1 MTPSVAFLVQ
11 DIDVTGGA
19 ERQACLLAGRLARRG
34 LRVEVASV
42 VHPARLRAA
51 PGHLRPTGVP
61 ITRLPWLGLDASLP
75 VWLRT
80 RGPWDVLYAV
90 GATLGA
96 VAARVA
102 PVVGTSVVCKL
113 ACAGPPGDLAEVAS
127 WPPAVRDAALA
138 GLASGRVV
146 TITDELAAE
155 ARAAGL
161 PEACLVAIRNGV
173 DAQAIAGAA
182 PVPPPGGPGL
192 RAPIV
197 LAPIVLAIGRL
208 DPQKGFDV
216 LLAAWPRVVAAH
228 PAARLHLVGEG
239 PARGALEAQ
248 ARGLAGVELLG
259 RRDDVPGRLRG
270 ATVVALPSRAE
281 GLSNVLLEALSA
293 GAPVVASRIPS
304 VVEVTGEDA
313 ALLVPPDEPAALAAA
328 LVHALSDG
336 ALRGRLAA
344 AGQARVAAAFGIEA
358 VADAYAALFASLPR
372 ATPPGRLGFAAR
384 FAAARAGD
392 LRRTLAARRLG
403 PS

>member
-1 MTPSVAFLVQ
+1 M
-11 DIDVTGGA
+11 
-19 ERQACLLAGRLARRG
+19 
-34 LRVEVASV
+34 
-42 VHPARLRAA
+42 
-51 PGHLRPTGVP
+51 
-61 ITRLPWLGLDASLP
+61 
-75 VWLRT
+75 WLRT
-80 RGPWDVLYAV
+80 RGPWDALYAV

-102 PVVGTSVVCKL
+102 PVVGTRVVCKL

-161 PEACLVAIRNGV
+161 PDACLVAIRNGV
-173 DAQAIAGAA
+173 DVEAIARAI
-182 PVPPPGGPGL
+182 PVRPADDGPV
-192 RAPIV
+192 V
-197 LAPIVLAIGRL
+197 LAVGRL

-216 LLAAWPRVVAAH
+216 LLAAWPAVKAAH
-228 PAARLHLVGEG
+228 PAARLHLVGQG
-239 PARGALEAQ
+239 PARAELEAM

-281 GLSNVLLEALSA
+281 GLSNVLLEALAAS
-293 GAPVVASRIPS
+293 APVVASRIPS
-304 VVEVTGEDA
+304 VVEVTGDGPDAA
-313 ALLVPPDEPAALAAA
+313 ALLVPPDAPDALAAA
-328 LVHALSDG
+328 LVRALSDG
-336 ALRGRLAA
+336 ALRVQLGA
-344 AGQARVAAAFGIEA
+344 AGRARVTAAFGIEA

-384 FAAARAGD
+384 FAAARARD
-392 LRRTLAARRLG
+392 LRRTLVGRLG
-403 PS
+403 Q

>member
-11 DIDVTGGA
+11 DIDATGGA
-19 ERQACLLAGRLARRG
+19 ERQASLLAGRLARRG

-42 VHPARLRAA
+42 VHPARLGAA
-51 PGHLRPTGVP
+51 PGPRRPAGVP
-61 ITRLPWLGLDASLP
+61 IARLPWLGLDASLP
-75 VWLRT
+75 VWLRA
-80 RGPWDVLYAV
+80 RGSWDALYAV

-102 PVVGTSVVCKL
+102 PVVGASVVCKL

-161 PEACLVAIRNGV
+161 PGACLVAIRNGV
-173 DAQAIAGAA
+173 DAAAIAGAA
-182 PVPPPGGPGL
+182 PVRPPGDGPV
-192 RAPIV
+192 V
-197 LAPIVLAIGRL
+197 LAVGRL

-216 LLAAWPRVVAAH
+216 LLAAWPAVLAAH
-228 PAARLHLVGEG
+228 PGARLHLIGQG
-239 PARGALEAQ
+239 PAREALEAQ

-281 GLSNVLLEALSA
+281 GLSNVLLEALAA

-304 VVEVTGEDA
+304 VVEVTGDGPDAA
-313 ALLVPPDEPAALAAA
+313 ALLAPPDEPAALAAA
-328 LVHALSDG
+328 LVRALADG
-336 ALRGRLAA
+336 ELRGRLAA
-344 AGQARVAAAFGIEA
+344 AGRARVAAAFGIEA
-358 VADAYAALFASLPR
+358 VADAYAALFRSLPR
-372 ATPPGRLGFAAR
+372 AAPPGRLGFAAR

-392 LRRTLAARRLG
+392 LRRTLVARTRRLG
-403 PS
+403 PA

>member
-1 MTPSVAFLVQ
+1 VTPSVAFLVQ
-11 DIDVTGGA
+11 DIDATGGA
-19 ERQACLLAGRLARRG
+19 ERQASLLAGRLARRG
-34 LRVEVASV
+34 LRIEVASV

-51 PGHLRPTGVP
+51 PGHLRPAGVP
-61 ITRLPWLGLDASLP
+61 IARLPWLGLDASLP
-75 VWLRT
+75 VWLRS
-80 RGPWDVLYAV
+80 RGPWDALYAV

-102 PVVGTSVVCKL
+102 PVVGASVVCKL

-161 PEACLVAIRNGV
+161 PEACLVSIRNGV
-173 DAQAIAGAA
+173 DAGAIAGAT
-182 PVPPPGGPGL
+182 PVSSPGGPV
-192 RAPIV
+192 V
-197 LAPIVLAIGRL
+197 LAVGRL

-216 LLAAWPRVVAAH
+216 LLAAWPEVRAAH
-228 PAARLHLVGEG
+228 PTARLHLVGQG
-239 PARGALEAQ
+239 PARDALEAQ

-281 GLSNVLLEALSA
+281 GLSNVLLEALAA

-304 VVEVTGEDA
+304 VVEVTGDGPDAA
-313 ALLVPPDEPAALAAA
+313 ALLVPPDAPSTLAAA
-328 LVHALSDG
+328 LVRALADG
-336 ALRGRLAA
+336 ELRGRLAA

-358 VADAYAALFASLPR
+358 VADAYADLFRALPR
-372 ATPPGRLGFAAR
+372 GTPPGRLGFVAR

-392 LRRTLAARRLG
+392 LRRRSRKRRLG
-403 PS
+403 PQ